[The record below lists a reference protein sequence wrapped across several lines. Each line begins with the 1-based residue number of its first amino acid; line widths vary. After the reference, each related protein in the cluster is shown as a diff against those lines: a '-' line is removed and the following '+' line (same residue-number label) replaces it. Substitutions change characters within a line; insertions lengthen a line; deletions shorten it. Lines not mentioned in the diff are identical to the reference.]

1 MSNSAGNHRYG
12 AAVIGC
18 GGMGIRHV
26 EAAAN
31 HPRIDLVAIVD
42 WEEEVREQC
51 QRDYAVKNAYADY
64 TAILDRDD
72 IQLVVVATWP
82 STHRE
87 IVEACLRADKDVL
100 CEKPLAPSLEE
111 ASSMIDTVR
120 ETGRKLRVGYVLHY
134 HRAYNKVTEMIR
146 EGALGDPP
154 YIMRLLGG
162 EHAATCEHWRRDLKL
177 IVETSPGIDCGCHYV
192 DIMRRVTGADA
203 VWVCG
208 VGARTESD
216 TPSDNF
222 DYELFSVKF
231 DDGSSGIYEVGW
243 THQYRDFSEKEFVG
257 PAGRIRLTYAHER
270 RDGYREEGD
279 QIEYYQC
286 PGELTVIN
294 VPTGFKRVGEE
305 LTDLIDAVEQDKDVM
320 DHLDDAYRSLEIVLA
335 GHQAAVEGRT
345 IWLQ

>member
-1 MSNSAGNHRYG
+1 MSETTSSHVYG

-18 GGMGIRHV
+18 GGMGMNHV
-26 EAAAN
+26 QAVAK
-31 HPRIDLVAIVD
+31 HPRANLLAVVD
-42 WEEEVREQC
+42 WKEEVRERC
-51 QRDYAVKNAYADY
+51 QREFGARDAYAEY
-64 TAILDRDD
+64 TDILDRDD
-72 IQLVVVATWP
+72 IELVAVATWP

-87 IVEACLRADKDVL
+87 IVEVLLRAGKDVL
-100 CEKPLAPSLEE
+100 CEKPLARTLDE
-111 ASSMIDTVR
+111 ARSMIETVR
-120 ETGRKLRVGYVLHY
+120 ETGRKLRVGYILHY

-146 EGALGDPP
+146 NGALGDPP

-162 EHAATCEHWRRDLKL
+162 EHTITDLHWSRDLKL
-177 IVETSPGIDCGCHYV
+177 IQETSAGIDCGCHYV

-203 VWVCG
+203 VWVSG
-208 VGARTESD
+208 VGARTEPE
-216 TPSDNF
+216 TPVDNF
-222 DYELFSVKF
+222 DYELFSIKF

-270 RDGYREEGD
+270 RDAHHKEGD
-279 QIEYYQC
+279 QIEYYQF
-286 PGELTVIN
+286 PNKITITN

-305 LTDLIDAVEQDKDVM
+305 LADLIRTVEEDRDVM
-320 DHLDDAYRSLEIVLA
+320 PHLDDAYKSLEIVLA